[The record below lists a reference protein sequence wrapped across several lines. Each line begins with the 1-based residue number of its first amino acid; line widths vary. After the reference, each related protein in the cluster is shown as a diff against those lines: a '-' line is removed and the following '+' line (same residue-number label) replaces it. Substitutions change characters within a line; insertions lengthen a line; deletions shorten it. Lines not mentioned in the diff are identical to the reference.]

1 MNLEHL
7 LHALTNHPDIQSA
20 TFGPAPNGL
29 LDWDVITITFTDD
42 TLRLLNVNVAQPTYP
57 GETEAE
63 CVERVLK
70 LVFNSEAETV
80 VRESSLT
87 DTLPL
92 VRSADYFADL
102 KQASPEAFAW
112 LTDFIGFGL
121 AFDLPTTLRVV
132 STQDLPPDHDA
143 ATNMELCHAA
153 VANLRALAGEVTLSD
168 IGLGP
173 NILTMSE
180 PAGHELAW
188 FADVATMS
196 DLLSNLRQR
205 TNSEWVVIPAR
216 RNQILLVN
224 TESSESEW
232 STFLDVIEDAFRY
245 HDVVYPVPHII
256 VDGQWVEPVFDD
268 PTDVGR
274 RLRRLQ
280 MAARHQ
286 TYEEIPA
293 LLREQTGC
301 EMASFEVMTSDIDD
315 SHSVPETYS
324 IAYVD
329 TNSAATRRVSAP
341 IPRAAPHPG
350 GMAAA
355 ARISVVTLQKTRM
368 PTGVVKQNPK
378 TRNRKTRA
386 GRDKFTML
394 ERIRPSFPTS
404 RITFYGQRR
413 TNKDSSTASWYRQ
426 GHRRTATRRPQ

>member
-42 TLRLLNVNVAQPTYP
+42 TLQLLNVNVAQPTYP

-102 KQASPEAFAW
+102 KQASPEAFGW

-180 PAGHELAW
+180 PVGHELAW

-256 VDGQWVEPVFDD
+256 VDGRWVEPVFDD

-280 MAARHQ
+280 MA
-286 TYEEIPA
+286 
-293 LLREQTGC
+293 LLREQIGC
-301 EMASFEVMTSDIDD
+301 EMASFEVMASDIDD

-324 IAYVD
+324 IAYV
-329 TNSAATRRVSAP
+329 NINAAATSVPATDLMAFRHDTGSIFVPSSLLMERL
-341 IPRAAPHPG
+341 PRLYQRQEGVYPPRFLVPHPTPEEW
-350 GMAAA
+350 
-355 ARISVVTLQKTRM
+355 RQLQEL
-368 PTGVVKQNPK
+368 
-378 TRNRKTRA
+378 A
-386 GRDKFTML
+386 L
-394 ERIRPSFPTS
+394 
-404 RITFYGQRR
+404 
-413 TNKDSSTASWYRQ
+413 
-426 GHRRTATRRPQ
+426 

>member
-80 VRESSLT
+80 VRELSLT

-102 KQASPEAFAW
+102 KQASPEAFGW

-121 AFDLPTTLRVV
+121 AFDLPTTLRV
-132 STQDLPPDHDA
+132 
-143 ATNMELCHAA
+143 ELCHAA

-256 VDGQWVEPVFDD
+256 VDGRWVEPVFDD

-301 EMASFEVMTSDIDD
+301 EIASFEVMTSDIDD

-329 TNSAATRRVSAP
+329 TNA
-341 IPRAAPHPG
+341 AAPSVPATNFMAFRHDTGSIFVPSSLLMERLPRLYQRQEGVYPPRFLVPHPTPEEW
-350 GMAAA
+350 
-355 ARISVVTLQKTRM
+355 RQLQEL
-368 PTGVVKQNPK
+368 
-378 TRNRKTRA
+378 A
-386 GRDKFTML
+386 L
-394 ERIRPSFPTS
+394 
-404 RITFYGQRR
+404 
-413 TNKDSSTASWYRQ
+413 
-426 GHRRTATRRPQ
+426 

>member
-42 TLRLLNVNVAQPTYP
+42 TLQLLNVNVAQPTYP

-70 LVFNSEAETV
+70 LVFNSEAATG

-102 KQASPEAFAW
+102 KQASPEAFGW

-173 NILTMSE
+173 NILTMS
-180 PAGHELAW
+180 
-188 FADVATMS
+188 

-256 VDGQWVEPVFDD
+256 VDGRWVEPVFND

-301 EMASFEVMTSDIDD
+301 EMASFEVMASDIDD

-329 TNSAATRRVSAP
+329 TNVAATSVPATDLMAFRHDTGSIFVPSSLLMERL
-341 IPRAAPHPG
+341 PRLYQRQEGVYPPRFLVPHPTPEEW
-350 GMAAA
+350 
-355 ARISVVTLQKTRM
+355 RQLQEL
-368 PTGVVKQNPK
+368 
-378 TRNRKTRA
+378 A
-386 GRDKFTML
+386 L
-394 ERIRPSFPTS
+394 
-404 RITFYGQRR
+404 
-413 TNKDSSTASWYRQ
+413 
-426 GHRRTATRRPQ
+426 

>member
-1 MNLEHL
+1 MNLERL
-7 LHALTNHPDIQSA
+7 LHALTNHPDIKSA
-20 TFGPAPNGL
+20 TFGPAPDGL

-42 TLRLLNVNVAQPTYP
+42 TRKLLNVNVAQPTYP
-57 GETEAE
+57 GETDAE

-70 LVFNSEAETV
+70 FVLNSEAKTG
-80 VRESSLT
+80 VRELSLT

-92 VRSADYFADL
+92 VRSAHYFADL
-102 KQASPEAFAW
+102 KQGSPEAFGW

-143 ATNMELCHAA
+143 ATNMDLCRAA

-173 NILTMSE
+173 NILTMNQ
-180 PAGHELAW
+180 PADHELAW
-188 FADVATMS
+188 FGDIATMN
-196 DLLSNLRQR
+196 DVLSSLRQR
-205 TNSEWVVIPAR
+205 TKSEWVVIPAR

-224 TESSESEW
+224 AESSESEW

-256 VDGQWVEPVFDD
+256 VDGRWVEPVFDD

-301 EMASFEVMTSDIDD
+301 EMASFEVMSSDIDD
-315 SHSVPETYS
+315 SHSVPATYS

-329 TNSAATRRVSAP
+329 TNSAATSVPATDLMVFHHDTDSVFVASFSLMERL
-341 IPRAAPHPG
+341 PRLYQRQEGVYPPRFLVPHPTPDEL
-350 GMAAA
+350 
-355 ARISVVTLQKTRM
+355 RQLQEL
-368 PTGVVKQNPK
+368 
-378 TRNRKTRA
+378 A
-386 GRDKFTML
+386 L
-394 ERIRPSFPTS
+394 
-404 RITFYGQRR
+404 
-413 TNKDSSTASWYRQ
+413 
-426 GHRRTATRRPQ
+426 

>member
-1 MNLEHL
+1 MNLEYL
-7 LHALTNHPDIQSA
+7 LHALTNHPDIKSA
-20 TFGPAPNGL
+20 TFGPAPDGL

-42 TLRLLNVNVAQPTYP
+42 TRKLLNVNVAQPTYP
-57 GETEAE
+57 GETDAE

-70 LVFNSEAETV
+70 FVLNSEAKTG
-80 VRESSLT
+80 VRELSLT

-92 VRSADYFADL
+92 VRSAHYFADL
-102 KQASPEAFAW
+102 KQGSPEAFGW

-143 ATNMELCHAA
+143 ATNMDLCRAA

-173 NILTMSE
+173 NILTMNQ
-180 PAGHELAW
+180 PADHELAW
-188 FADVATMS
+188 FGDIATMN
-196 DLLSNLRQR
+196 DVLSNLRQR
-205 TNSEWVVIPAR
+205 TKSEWVVVPAR

-224 TESSESEW
+224 AESSESEW

-256 VDGQWVEPVFDD
+256 VDGRWVEPVFDD

-301 EMASFEVMTSDIDD
+301 EMASFEVMSSDIDD
-315 SHSVPETYS
+315 SHSVPATYS

-329 TNSAATRRVSAP
+329 TNSAATSVPATDLMVFHHDTDSVFVASFSLMERL
-341 IPRAAPHPG
+341 PRLYQRQEGVYPPRFLVPHPTPDEL
-350 GMAAA
+350 
-355 ARISVVTLQKTRM
+355 RQLQEL
-368 PTGVVKQNPK
+368 
-378 TRNRKTRA
+378 A
-386 GRDKFTML
+386 L
-394 ERIRPSFPTS
+394 
-404 RITFYGQRR
+404 
-413 TNKDSSTASWYRQ
+413 
-426 GHRRTATRRPQ
+426 

>member
-102 KQASPEAFAW
+102 KQASPEAFGW

-143 ATNMELCHAA
+143 ATNMDLCRTA
-153 VANLRALAGEVTLSD
+153 VANLRALAGEVKLSH

-173 NILTMSE
+173 NILTMNQ
-180 PAGHELAW
+180 PADHELAW
-188 FADVATMS
+188 FADIATMN
-196 DLLSNLRQR
+196 DVLSSLRQR

-224 TESSESEW
+224 AESSESEW

-245 HDVVYPVPHII
+245 HSVVYPVPHII
-256 VDGQWVEPVFDD
+256 VDGCWVERVFDD
-268 PTDVGR
+268 DRTDVGR
-274 RLRRLQ
+274 RLRRLRV
-280 MAARHQ
+280 AARKQ

-301 EMASFEVMTSDIDD
+301 EMASFEVMSSDIDD

-329 TNSAATRRVSAP
+329 TNSAATSVPATDLMVFHHDTDSVFVASFSLMERL
-341 IPRAAPHPG
+341 PRLYQRQEGVYPPRFLVPHPTPEEW
-350 GMAAA
+350 
-355 ARISVVTLQKTRM
+355 RQLQEL
-368 PTGVVKQNPK
+368 
-378 TRNRKTRA
+378 A
-386 GRDKFTML
+386 L
-394 ERIRPSFPTS
+394 
-404 RITFYGQRR
+404 
-413 TNKDSSTASWYRQ
+413 
-426 GHRRTATRRPQ
+426 

>member
-42 TLRLLNVNVAQPTYP
+42 PLQLLNVNVAQPTYP

-102 KQASPEAFAW
+102 KQASPEAFGW

-121 AFDLPTTLRVV
+121 AFDRPTTLRVV

-153 VANLRALAGEVTLSD
+153 VVNLRALAGEVTLSD

-188 FADVATMS
+188 FADIATMS

-232 STFLDVIEDAFRY
+232 STFLDAIEDAFRY

-256 VDGQWVEPVFDD
+256 VDGRWVEPVFND

-301 EMASFEVMTSDIDD
+301 EMASFEVMASDIDD

-329 TNSAATRRVSAP
+329 TNAAATSVPATDLMAFRHDTSSIFVPSSLLMERL
-341 IPRAAPHPG
+341 PRLYQRQEGVYPPRFLVPHPTPDEW
-350 GMAAA
+350 
-355 ARISVVTLQKTRM
+355 RQLQEL
-368 PTGVVKQNPK
+368 
-378 TRNRKTRA
+378 A
-386 GRDKFTML
+386 L
-394 ERIRPSFPTS
+394 
-404 RITFYGQRR
+404 
-413 TNKDSSTASWYRQ
+413 
-426 GHRRTATRRPQ
+426 